1 MATSAERYC
10 NEEPNSKIMKPFLS
24 IKPGATFFLGSSQ
37 TLVYHKDS
45 IEIIYR
51 YQSGKKNFYTHVYM
65 YIVDDTKV
73 TLYADWGDY
82 FLHLDSITQIDHF
95 DGIMKRPCPTFV
107 EILTNNDF
115 EKAGIM
121 SMNGK
126 ETMGIGMDV
135 KVDWN
140 GKIKPAALPYHPS
153 VADGI
158 IKITEKSLKLYTE
171 ISKNCPL
178 KLWKDRLVAV
188 WGEETK

>member
-1 MATSAERYC
+1 
-10 NEEPNSKIMKPFLS
+10 MKSYFS
-24 IKPGATFFLGSSQ
+24 IKPGATFFLGSSR
-37 TLVYHKDS
+37 TLVYHKDDV
-45 IEIIYR
+45 EIIYKTKTP
-51 YQSGKKNFYTHVYM
+51 SGKTYYAHVYLM
-65 YIVDDTKV
+65 LGGENSV

-126 ETMGIGMDV
+126 ETMGLGMDV

-140 GKIKPAALPYHPS
+140 GKIKPAALPYYPS

-158 IKITEKSLKLYTE
+158 AKLTEKSLKLYTE

>member
-1 MATSAERYC
+1 
-10 NEEPNSKIMKPFLS
+10 MKSFLS

-45 IEIIYR
+45 IEVIYR
-51 YQSGKKNFYTHVYM
+51 YQSGKKSFYTHVYM

-95 DGIMKRPCPTFV
+95 DG
-107 EILTNNDF
+107 

-126 ETMGIGMDV
+126 ETMGLGMDV

-140 GKIKPAALPYHPS
+140 GKIKPVALPYYPS

-158 IKITEKSLKLYTE
+158 VKLTEKSLKLYTE

>member
-1 MATSAERYC
+1 
-10 NEEPNSKIMKPFLS
+10 MKSYFS
-24 IKPGATFFLGSSQ
+24 IKPGATFFLGSSR

-45 IEIIYR
+45 IEIIYH

-73 TLYADWGDY
+73 TLYVDWGDY

-126 ETMGIGMDV
+126 ETMG
-135 KVDWN
+135 
-140 GKIKPAALPYHPS
+140 
-153 VADGI
+153 
-158 IKITEKSLKLYTE
+158 LKLYTE

>member
-1 MATSAERYC
+1 
-10 NEEPNSKIMKPFLS
+10 
-24 IKPGATFFLGSSQ
+24 
-37 TLVYHKDS
+37 
-45 IEIIYR
+45 
-51 YQSGKKNFYTHVYM
+51 
-65 YIVDDTKV
+65 
-73 TLYADWGDY
+73 
-82 FLHLDSITQIDHF
+82 
-95 DGIMKRPCPTFV
+95 MKRPCPTFV
-107 EILTNNDF
+107 EILTNDDF

-126 ETMGIGMDV
+126 ETMGLGMDV

-158 IKITEKSLKLYTE
+158 IKLTEKSLKLYTE

-188 WGEETK
+188 WGEETR

>member
-1 MATSAERYC
+1 
-10 NEEPNSKIMKPFLS
+10 
-24 IKPGATFFLGSSQ
+24 
-37 TLVYHKDS
+37 
-45 IEIIYR
+45 
-51 YQSGKKNFYTHVYM
+51 M

-158 IKITEKSLKLYTE
+158 VKLTEKSLKLYTE
-171 ISKNCPL
+171 ISKNCPPPKTL
-178 KLWKDRLVAV
+178 ERPPGSCLGRRNKINYGFRKD
-188 WGEETK
+188 EIHSS

>member
-1 MATSAERYC
+1 
-10 NEEPNSKIMKPFLS
+10 
-24 IKPGATFFLGSSQ
+24 
-37 TLVYHKDS
+37 
-45 IEIIYR
+45 
-51 YQSGKKNFYTHVYM
+51 
-65 YIVDDTKV
+65 
-73 TLYADWGDY
+73 
-82 FLHLDSITQIDHF
+82 
-95 DGIMKRPCPTFV
+95 MKRPCPTFV

-126 ETMGIGMDV
+126 ETMGLGMDV

-140 GKIKPAALPYHPS
+140 GKIKPAALPYYPS

-158 IKITEKSLKLYTE
+158 AKLTEKSLKLYTE

>member
-1 MATSAERYC
+1 
-10 NEEPNSKIMKPFLS
+10 MKSYFS
-24 IKPGATFFLGSSQ
+24 IKPGATFFLGSSR
-37 TLVYHKDS
+37 TLVYHKDDV
-45 IEIIYR
+45 EIIYKTKTP
-51 YQSGKKNFYTHVYM
+51 SGKTYYAHVYLM
-65 YIVDDTKV
+65 LGGENSV

-107 EILTNNDF
+107 EILTNDDF

-126 ETMGIGMDV
+126 ETMGLGMDV

-140 GKIKPAALPYHPS
+140 GKIKPAALPYYPS

-158 IKITEKSLKLYTE
+158 VKLTEKSLKLYTE

>member
-1 MATSAERYC
+1 
-10 NEEPNSKIMKPFLS
+10 MKSFLS

-45 IEIIYR
+45 IEVIYR
-51 YQSGKKNFYTHVYM
+51 YQSGKKSFYTHVYM
-65 YIVDDTKV
+65 YIVDDIKV

-107 EILTNNDF
+107 EILTNDDF

-126 ETMGIGMDV
+126 ETMGLGMDV

-158 IKITEKSLKLYTE
+158 IKLTEKSLKLYTE